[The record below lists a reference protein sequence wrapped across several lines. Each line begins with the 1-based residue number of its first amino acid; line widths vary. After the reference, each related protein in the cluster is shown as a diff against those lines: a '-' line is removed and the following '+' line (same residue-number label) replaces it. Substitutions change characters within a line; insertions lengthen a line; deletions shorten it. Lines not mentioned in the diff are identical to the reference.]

1 MPAPNERSD
10 GTPMI
15 VDHSQIPEDTAVG
28 QIAALE
34 KDLFGRGAWSE
45 QSVRQEFHA
54 PARTY
59 LLDIEGDAVQ
69 TADPVVRGYAG
80 YWYDGDDAEIMTIG
94 VGRPYQRQG
103 IAAALLETLIVSAR
117 RQGAKRML
125 LEVRVDNVPAL
136 ALYER
141 FGFTRMGLRKTL
153 LPARRHRRVH
163 HEPRLGAA
171 RRRLQRN
178 SGYRA
183 HFSNT
188 HNGAAMSEPIVLG
201 IESTCD
207 ETAAAVVQGRTL
219 ISNVVASSM
228 DEHARYGGVIPEI
241 ASRAHAEAFV
251 PCVSK
256 ALADANMTLSDV
268 DAIAVSAGPGLAGC
282 LAVGVSGAKSLAWA
296 ANKPIYGINHVIGHI
311 AVTQLQFGPFPKDT
325 LALIVSGGHTSLLH
339 VEDVARHIDVVG
351 TTLDDAA
358 GECFDKV
365 ARLLGFP
372 YPGGPHIDR
381 HAQLGNPHAIKV
393 PQGLT
398 QGKAGQ
404 QHPYDF
410 SFSGVKTAVARWIE
424 QQQAEGNEI
433 PVDDVC
439 ASLADSVATVLAK
452 KAMRGCEQYG
462 SKTLIVGGGF
472 SANSQL
478 RAKLLE
484 VGAKHG
490 VEVRIPQIKLCTDN
504 GAMVAMLG
512 VNLVES
518 GVKPS
523 EPDFAID
530 SAMPLTK
537 ISM

>member
-1 MPAPNERSD
+1 MAKKWLLRLL
-10 GTPMI
+10 
-15 VDHSQIPEDTAVG
+15 
-28 QIAALE
+28 ALTMA
-34 KDLFGRGAWSE
+34 LVMLMCLCAWCIDPYMLYR
-45 QSVRQEFHA
+45 VRDNQ
-54 PARTY
+54 Y
-59 LLDIEGDAVQ
+59 LLNSRLVTPGLIKN
-69 TADPVVRGYAG
+69 
-80 YWYDGDDAEIMTIG
+80 YDYDTVLIG
-94 VGRPYQRQG
+94 SSMIQN
-103 IAAALLETLIVSAR
+103 T
-117 RQGAKRML
+117 
-125 LEVRVDNVPAL
+125 D
-136 ALYER
+136 
-141 FGFTRMGLRKTL
+141 MGLFREILGGKPLKITTGAISLTEIQKLTDKIGELGKAEHYYICLDQYLFAPEKWDDMDRFPDYLMDDNPWNDYRYL
-153 LPARRHRRVH
+153 L
-163 HEPRLGAA
+163 
-171 RRRLQRN
+171 
-178 SGYRA
+178 GYETWMR
-183 HFSNT
+183 FI
-188 HNGAAMSEPIVLG
+188 PI
-201 IESTCD
+201 D
-207 ETAAAVVQGRTL
+207 
-219 ISNVVASSM
+219 
-228 DEHARYGGVIPEI
+228 I
-241 ASRAHAEAFV
+241 A
-251 PCVSK
+251 
-256 ALADANMTLSDV
+256 L
-268 DAIAVSAGPGLAGC
+268 
-282 LAVGVSGAKSLAWA
+282 SGAKALAWA

-433 PVDDVC
+433 PIDDVC